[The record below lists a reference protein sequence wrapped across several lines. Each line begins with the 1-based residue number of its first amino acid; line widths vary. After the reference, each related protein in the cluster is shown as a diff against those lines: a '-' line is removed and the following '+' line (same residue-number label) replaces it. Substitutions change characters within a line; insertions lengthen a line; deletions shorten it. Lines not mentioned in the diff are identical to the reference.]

1 MGNFCCMDNPHHSE
15 QGPGPQNE
23 WEALLNSANSCNA
36 CVEEQPTSPQKYISN
51 KHPIDLQNKIG
62 IEDVN
67 NGAVPTKSFHP
78 QSSIAIGADFGADLE
93 SEEYDTNILQLKSD
107 EQVCAVQSTAVASEL
122 NAAPVFKRIEDHY
135 SNSET
140 QDDVNFFL
148 QASSESGPDLE
159 IVQDEKYDSPSN
171 AQQVES
177 EKRTVKVQGTNVT
190 WELKLEPDVNGIANV
205 EDKQAGS
212 NTRESMSC
220 NTSEKPEEEKCAH
233 IEAVWKTMQ
242 NDKSNEVA
250 DAVSQECTSDLLTES
265 AVGSHCSNMENSMN
279 TAKRAR
285 LSQGSD
291 GSICGHEGEHE
302 QTEVVLHEVEEGTKK
317 FQNKQS
323 DHEMEEMKNC
333 QSSVE
338 PIHTSVQGTELAFE
352 ETHSPELKENL
363 ANNEK
368 STCEKSVVKETPE
381 NIKNCNEE
389 CIDGEED
396 LYRDEVEIE
405 KEKFQRLIS
414 QSQLAERSTI
424 EPGVAILEYCTREW
438 KGNTAKAQL
447 MKKLPEKLIAAKYTW
462 IKQWYFGV
470 QDCGSKDPV
479 KKLKEYLAV
488 LKQKW
493 TQICEMDSLEERQV
507 VCEEVFKNDQEE
519 YRLYEAMKILM
530 LAKAIELDYDKVQ
543 KKEIPLFCW
552 LLFARDTS
560 TDPYQF
566 MKNHLNHVGYTGGL
580 DQVEMFLL
588 GYSLEL
594 TIRVF
599 RLYKFGTD
607 EFVTFYPD
615 DHKEDWPMVTLIT
628 EDDRHYNVPVEDAQV
643 TDIS

>member
-1 MGNFCCMDNPHHSE
+1 MGNFCCMDTSHHSE
-15 QGPGPQNE
+15 QGPGAQNE
-23 WEALLNSANSCNA
+23 REALLNSANSRNA
-36 CVEEQPTSPQKYISN
+36 CVEEQPTSPQKSISN
-51 KHPIDLQNKIG
+51 KNPIDLQNKIG
-62 IEDVN
+62 NEDVN
-67 NGAVPTKSFHP
+67 NGVVPMKSFPP
-78 QSSIAIGADFGADLE
+78 QSSIAIGADFE
-93 SEEYDTNILQLKSD
+93 SEEYDTNRLQLKSD

-122 NAAPVFKRIEDHY
+122 NAAPVFKRTEDHY

-159 IVQDEKYDSPSN
+159 IVQDEKYDSPSS

-177 EKRTVKVQGTNVT
+177 ENNLQKLTDKVQDTDAT
-190 WELKLEPDVNGIANV
+190 WELKLGPDVNGIANV
-205 EDKQAGS
+205 GDKRAGS
-212 NTRESMSC
+212 NTCESISC
-220 NTSEKPEEEKCAH
+220 NTSEKPEVEKCAH
-233 IEAVWKTMQ
+233 IEAVRKTVQ
-242 NDKSNEVA
+242 NDESNEVA

-291 GSICGHEGEHE
+291 GSICGHGGEHE
-302 QTEVVLHEVEEGTKK
+302 QMEVVLHEVEEGAKK

-352 ETHSPELKENL
+352 EPHSPELKENL
-363 ANNEK
+363 SNNEK
-368 STCEKSVVKETPE
+368 STCETGVVKETPE
-381 NIKNCNEE
+381 NMKNCNEE
-389 CIDGEED
+389 SIDGEED

-405 KEKFQRLIS
+405 KEKFQRLVS
-414 QSQLAERSTI
+414 ESQLAERSTI
-424 EPGVAILEYCTREW
+424 EPGMAVLEYCTREW

-462 IKQWYFGV
+462 IKEWYLGV
-470 QDCGSKDPV
+470 QDSGSKDPV

-493 TQICEMDSLEERQV
+493 TQICEMDSLEERQA

-530 LAKAIELDYDKVQ
+530 LAKAIELDCDKVQ

-560 TDPYQF
+560 TDPYHF

-643 TDIS
+643 TDI

>member
-1 MGNFCCMDNPHHSE
+1 MGNFCCMDTSHHSE
-15 QGPGPQNE
+15 QGPGAQNE
-23 WEALLNSANSCNA
+23 REALLNSANSRNA
-36 CVEEQPTSPQKYISN
+36 CVEEQPTSPQKSISN
-51 KHPIDLQNKIG
+51 KNPIDLQNKIG
-62 IEDVN
+62 NEDVN
-67 NGAVPTKSFHP
+67 NGVVPMKSFPP
-78 QSSIAIGADFGADLE
+78 QSSIAIGADFE
-93 SEEYDTNILQLKSD
+93 SEEYDTNRLQLKSD

-122 NAAPVFKRIEDHY
+122 NAAPVFKRTEDHY

-159 IVQDEKYDSPSN
+159 IVQDEKYDSPSS

-177 EKRTVKVQGTNVT
+177 ENNLQKLTDKVQDTDAT
-190 WELKLEPDVNGIANV
+190 WELKLGPDVNGIANV
-205 EDKQAGS
+205 GDKRAGS
-212 NTRESMSC
+212 NTCESISC
-220 NTSEKPEEEKCAH
+220 NTSEKPEVEKCAH
-233 IEAVWKTMQ
+233 IEAVRKTVQ
-242 NDKSNEVA
+242 NDESNEVA

-291 GSICGHEGEHE
+291 GSICGHGGEHE
-302 QTEVVLHEVEEGTKK
+302 QMEVVLHEVEEGAKK

-352 ETHSPELKENL
+352 EPHSPELKENL
-363 ANNEK
+363 SNNEK
-368 STCEKSVVKETPE
+368 STCETGVVKETPE
-381 NIKNCNEE
+381 NMKNCNEE
-389 CIDGEED
+389 SIDGEED

-405 KEKFQRLIS
+405 KEKFQRLVS
-414 QSQLAERSTI
+414 ESQLAERSTI
-424 EPGVAILEYCTREW
+424 EPGMAVLEYCTREW

-447 MKKLPEKLIAAKYTW
+447 MKKAYEAVCQTFSSVRRVRGDNYCALRATLFQVLRNVKLLPCLQQDGLIQLPEKLIAAKYTW
-462 IKQWYFGV
+462 IKEWYLGV
-470 QDCGSKDPV
+470 QDSGSKDPV

-493 TQICEMDSLEERQV
+493 TQICEMDSLEERQA

-530 LAKAIELDYDKVQ
+530 LAKAIELDCDKVQ

-560 TDPYQF
+560 TDPYHF

-580 DQVEMFLL
+580 DQCMQLVLL
-588 GYSLEL
+588 CNKMPPG
-594 TIRVF
+594 
-599 RLYKFGTD
+599 
-607 EFVTFYPD
+607 
-615 DHKEDWPMVTLIT
+615 
-628 EDDRHYNVPVEDAQV
+628 
-643 TDIS
+643 